1 MASSSLAGE
10 GPSNKYAERL
20 KKLKDLHLKR
30 NEARQMNHKE
40 VVEEDKRLKLPSN
53 WEAKKRKNEWILNE
67 ESEKDK
73 AAERGE
79 DYDRVKLLNI
89 SASDAERLEWK
100 KKKKNPDQGF
110 ADYEQATFRQYTRL
124 VKNIKPDQ
132 QAYQVCMENDFFVNR
147 VPRNS
152 RNIYGFVF
160 QEQRKKL
167 GDAFYGGPN
176 TILHGLHKDTKE
188 GIDRMVEDLE
198 KQVAKREK
206 YSRRRTHNDDADID
220 YINDRNMKFNKK
232 LERFYG
238 QYTTEIKQNLERGT
252 AV

>member
-132 QAYQVCMENDFFVNR
+132 QAYQ
-147 VPRNS
+147 
-152 RNIYGFVF
+152 
-160 QEQRKKL
+160 EQRKKL